1 MNYNLTTENITEN
14 YGANLLKQRGIEN
27 VDLFLNPQPC
37 ILQDWKDLD
46 NIESGIQLI
55 KDTINNNLPYA
66 LIVD

>member
-37 ILQDWKDLD
+37 SLQD
-46 NIESGIQLI
+46 
-55 KDTINNNLPYA
+55 
-66 LIVD
+66 